1 MPGTLF
7 VSDLHLDDSRP
18 QITRLFLDVLDT
30 LGSNADAVYI
40 LGDLFE
46 LWPGDDDDSPVG
58 YAVIGGL
65 RSCIASGTP
74 VHLLHGNRD
83 FLIGEQ
89 FAARSGCRLL
99 DDPAR
104 IDLYGKPVLL
114 MHGDTL
120 CTDDL
125 DYQAFRAEVRNSRW
139 QQDFLRK
146 SLQARRD
153 IAQALRG
160 KSRASAGVKPES
172 IRDVNSDTV
181 ARFMTDHGV
190 QQLIHGHTHRPGI
203 HELELAG
210 KPARRIVLGDWYRQG
225 SLLECTP
232 HGCRLRE
239 IVPV

>member
-7 VSDLHLDDSRP
+7 VSDLHLDASRP

-30 LGSNADAVYI
+30 LGKDADAIYI

-46 LWPGDDDDSPVG
+46 IWHGDDDDSPVG
-58 YAVIGGL
+58 HAVMYGL
-65 RSCIASGTP
+65 GACVASGTP

-89 FAARSGCRLL
+89 FAARTGCRLL

-104 IDLYGKPVLL
+104 IDLYGSPVLL
-114 MHGDTL
+114 MHGDIL
-120 CTDDL
+120 CTDDV
-125 DYQAFRAEVRNSRW
+125 DYQAFRTEVRDPDW
-139 QQDFLRK
+139 QRVFLGK

-153 IAQALRG
+153 IAQAVRM
-160 KSRASAGVKPES
+160 KSRASARDNPES
-172 IRDVNSDTV
+172 IKDVNLDTV

-190 QQLIHGHTHRPGI
+190 QHLIHGHTHRPGI
-203 HELELAG
+203 HEFELAG
-210 KPARRIVLGDWYRQG
+210 KPARRTVLGDWYRQG

-232 HGCRLRE
+232 HEYQLRD
-239 IVPV
+239 IMPV

>member
-7 VSDLHLDDSRP
+7 VSDLHLDASRP
-18 QITRLFLDVLDT
+18 HITRLFLDVLDT
-30 LGSNADAVYI
+30 LGRDADAIYI

-46 LWPGDDDDSPVG
+46 LWPGDDDDSLL
-58 YAVIGGL
+58 GL
-65 RSCIASGTP
+65 AIMDALRACVTSGTP
-74 VHLLHGNRD
+74 VLLLHGNRD
-83 FLIGEQ
+83 FLIGER

-99 DDPAR
+99 DDPSR
-104 IDLYGKPVLL
+104 IDLYGTPVLL

-120 CTDDL
+120 CTDDV
-125 DYQAFRAEVRNSRW
+125 DYQAFRAGVRDSRW
-139 QQDFLRK
+139 QQAFLRQ

-160 KSRASAGVKPES
+160 KSRASAREKPES
-172 IRDVNSDTV
+172 IRDVNPDTV

-203 HELELAG
+203 HELEIAG
-210 KPARRIVLGDWYRQG
+210 KPARRMVLGDWYRQG

-232 HGCRLRE
+232 QGCRLRE
-239 IVPV
+239 LAPG

>member
-7 VSDLHLDDSRP
+7 ASDLHLEASRP
-18 QITRLFLDVLDT
+18 QITRLFLDILDT
-30 LGSNADAVYI
+30 LGRNADAVYI

-46 LWPGDDDDSPVG
+46 LWPGDDDDSLLG
-58 YAVIGGL
+58 RAIIDGL
-65 RSCIASGTP
+65 RACVTSGTP
-74 VHLLHGNRD
+74 VYILHGNRD

-104 IDLYGKPVLL
+104 IDLYGTPVLL
-114 MHGDTL
+114 MHGDIL
-120 CTDDL
+120 CTDDV
-125 DYQAFRAEVRNSRW
+125 DYQAFRARVRDSRW
-139 QQDFLRK
+139 QQAFLRQ
-146 SLQARRD
+146 SLQTRRN

-160 KSRASAGVKPES
+160 KSRAGAREKPAS
-172 IRDVNSDTV
+172 IVDVNPDTV

-203 HELELAG
+203 HEFEIAG
-210 KPARRIVLGDWYRQG
+210 KPARRMVLGDWYRQG

-239 IVPV
+239 LTPG

>member
-7 VSDLHLDDSRP
+7 ASDLHLDTSRP

-30 LGSNADAVYI
+30 LGRNADAVYI
-40 LGDLFE
+40 LGDLFDI
-46 LWPGDDDDSPVG
+46 WHGDDDDSPVG
-58 YAVIGGL
+58 YAVMDGL
-65 RSCIASGTP
+65 GDCVASGTP

-83 FLIGEQ
+83 FLIGER
-89 FAARSGCRLL
+89 FATRTGCQLL

-104 IDLYGKPVLL
+104 IDLYGTPVLL
-114 MHGDTL
+114 MHGDSL
-120 CTDDL
+120 CTDDV
-125 DYQAFRAEVRNSRW
+125 DYLALRAGVRDSRW
-139 QQDFLRK
+139 QQAFLRK

-160 KSRASAGVKPES
+160 KSRASAREKPES
-172 IRDVNSDTV
+172 IRDVNPDTV

-203 HELELAG
+203 HEFDIAG
-210 KPARRIVLGDWYRQG
+210 KPARRMVLGDWYRQG
-225 SLLECTP
+225 SVLECTS
-232 HGCRLRE
+232 HGCRLRN

>member
-7 VSDLHLDDSRP
+7 LSDLHLDDSRP
-18 QITRLFLDVLDT
+18 QITRLFLDVLET
-30 LGSNADAVYI
+30 LGRNADAVYI

-46 LWPGDDDDSPVG
+46 LWPGDDDDSLLG
-58 YAVIGGL
+58 RAITDGL
-65 RSCIASGTP
+65 RACVAYGTP

-89 FAARSGCRLL
+89 FTARSGCRLL

-104 IDLYGKPVLL
+104 IDLYGTPVLL
-114 MHGDTL
+114 MHGDIL
-120 CTDDL
+120 CTDDV
-125 DYQAFRAEVRNSRW
+125 DYQAFRAGVRDSRW
-139 QQDFLRK
+139 QQAFLRQ

-160 KSRASAGVKPES
+160 KSRASAREKPES
-172 IRDVNSDTV
+172 IRDVNFDTV
-181 ARFMTDHGV
+181 ARFMADYGV

-203 HELELAG
+203 HEFEIAG
-210 KPARRIVLGDWYRQG
+210 KPARRMVLGDWYRRG

-232 HGCRLRE
+232 QGCRLRE
-239 IVPV
+239 LMPG

>member
-18 QITRLFLDVLDT
+18 QITRLFLDFLET
-30 LGSNADAVYI
+30 LGRNADAVYI
-40 LGDLFE
+40 LGDLFDI
-46 LWPGDDDDSPVG
+46 WPGDDDDSPVG
-58 YAVIGGL
+58 RAITDGL
-65 RSCIASGTP
+65 RACVAYGTP

-104 IDLYGKPVLL
+104 IDLYGTPVLL
-114 MHGDTL
+114 MHGDIL
-120 CTDDL
+120 CTDDV
-125 DYQAFRAEVRNSRW
+125 DYQAFRAGVRDSSW
-139 QQDFLRK
+139 QQVFLRQ

-160 KSRASAGVKPES
+160 KSRASAREKPES
-172 IRDVNSDTV
+172 IRDVNFDTV
-181 ARFMTDHGV
+181 ARFMADHGV

-203 HELELAG
+203 HEFEIAG
-210 KPARRIVLGDWYRQG
+210 KPARRMVLGDWYRQG

-232 HGCRLRE
+232 QGCRLRE
-239 IVPV
+239 LTPG

>member
-7 VSDLHLDDSRP
+7 ASDLHLDTSRP

-30 LGSNADAVYI
+30 LGRNADAVYI
-40 LGDLFE
+40 LGDLFD

-58 YAVIGGL
+58 HAITDGL
-65 RSCIASGTP
+65 GACVAAGTP
-74 VHLLHGNRD
+74 VYLLHGNRD

-89 FAARSGCRLL
+89 FTARTGCQLL

-104 IDLYGKPVLL
+104 IDLYGTPVLL
-114 MHGDTL
+114 MHGDSL
-120 CTDDL
+120 CTDDV
-125 DYQAFRAEVRNSRW
+125 DYQAFRAEVRDSRW
-139 QQDFLRK
+139 QQDFLRW

-153 IAQALRG
+153 IAQVLRG
-160 KSRASAGVKPES
+160 KSRASAREKPEY

-190 QQLIHGHTHRPGI
+190 QLLIHGHTHRPGI
-203 HELELAG
+203 HEFEIAG
-210 KPARRIVLGDWYRQG
+210 KPARRMVLGDWYRQG

-232 HGCRLRE
+232 QGCRLRD